1 MSIISPHYGN
11 VNIMNADTR
20 RIEQNRI
27 EQTRIATLLSV
38 RTYTR
43 QCTSVLLFT
52 IRLYNKHTYKYKYIK
67 CPNV

>member
-11 VNIMNADTR
+11 VNVMNAETR
-20 RIEQNRI
+20 RI
-27 EQTRIATLLSV
+27 EQTRIATLLSF

-67 CPNV
+67 SPNV

>member
-11 VNIMNADTR
+11 VNVMNAALQT
-20 RIEQNRI
+20 NRI
-27 EQTRIATLLSV
+27 EQTRIATLLSF

-67 CPNV
+67 SPKV

>member
-11 VNIMNADTR
+11 VNVMNAETR

-27 EQTRIATLLSV
+27 ATLLSF

-67 CPNV
+67 SPNV